1 MAVRSVY
8 VLGYMMLVQM
18 VLTAALQEKGK
29 DKLDVKMVP
38 VFDLTA
44 RLLNSLVLQVSVFF
58 TTHVAAV
65 LAANGEAITHSAA
78 PHPLLACS
86 RHQHRPLL
94 SLLTSCVPPQ

>member
-1 MAVRSVY
+1 MRSVY

-65 LAANGEAITHSAA
+65 LAANGEAITQ
-78 PHPLLACS
+78 PRPPLACS